1 MMHSGRHK
9 RARRPPGMMHVSMMR
24 QILFRTNEQGDSR
37 SWMRV
42 IQVRQVMRVMQ
53 EMQVMQVMQDVQ
65 VMQ

>member
-1 MMHSGRHK
+1 
-9 RARRPPGMMHVSMMR
+9 MHVSMMR